1 MFVMTSNFKQII
13 REEILRQRVAWV
25 TWTLIAVN
33 FISWFMVAWL
43 YDLPLLTVHNSYVL
57 LRAGAING
65 NLLWAGEWWRIVT
78 SQFLHVYFLH
88 LIFNMAAL
96 ALLGAALESAFGS
109 LRFALLYLF
118 IGSVGHVLGSIV
130 TPSHVASGA
139 SQAVMGI
146 AGVMAVILFRRRESG
161 TFIFIVLLAVLTI
174 QLGLDIAVAHTIKT
188 GHWSSLCLGAIMGY
202 VLSRYPKET

>member
-78 SQFLHVYFLH
+78 SQFLHVYFCISFSTWLRSRFWERH
-88 LIFNMAAL
+88 WKARSVHYVSLYCIYL
-96 ALLGAALESAFGS
+96 SAQ
-109 LRFALLYLF
+109 L
-118 IGSVGHVLGSIV
+118 
-130 TPSHVASGA
+130 
-139 SQAVMGI
+139 VM
-146 AGVMAVILFRRRESG
+146 FW
-161 TFIFIVLLAVLTI
+161 VLLLLHRT
-174 QLGLDIAVAHTIKT
+174 
-188 GHWSSLCLGAIMGY
+188 
-202 VLSRYPKET
+202 

>member
-65 NLLWAGEWWRIVT
+65 NLLWAGEQQSSRGLGDARNGRE
-78 SQFLHVYFLH
+78 QFTLLPKCWVAFDVLANQLFCALDL
-88 LIFNMAAL
+88 LIEISEMF
-96 ALLGAALESAFGS
+96 FD
-109 LRFALLYLF
+109 
-118 IGSVGHVLGSIV
+118 
-130 TPSHVASGA
+130 T
-139 SQAVMGI
+139 
-146 AGVMAVILFRRRESG
+146 
-161 TFIFIVLLAVLTI
+161 
-174 QLGLDIAVAHTIKT
+174 VAH
-188 GHWSSLCLGAIMGY
+188 
-202 VLSRYPKET
+202 